1 MTLLLTWS
9 DRGAAA
15 RPSHRQARRRGDV
28 GPVKRLVDAPE
39 NAGRYEHVIVLT
51 TPEGRGGAADL
62 VDDLRPCVPSA
73 EVRVV
78 ELADPSNHADV
89 FAAMKTLL
97 SEGTLQLQGDI
108 DVVLSAGTPQM
119 QTIWVVLVKAGFLD
133 ARLLQ
138 VIPPAFVPNPHPHA
152 TREVHL
158 EFEGFPEIIALRD
171 EVERLR
177 GRDEP
182 DGIVGVG
189 DAMAAVRSR
198 IARVAPSNIPVVIV
212 GETGVGKELVARA
225 IHRQSERSDKP
236 FVAENCGALS
246 ESVLESE
253 LFGHEKGAF
262 TGAAARRMGL
272 FERADGGTLFLDEVG
287 ELSPRVQ
294 SSLLR
299 VLQEGR
305 FRRVGGESE
314 ISVDVRV
321 IGATHR
327 DLRAMVRAEKFREDL
342 YYRLAGVRIE
352 VPPLRTRIEDLPALI
367 ETFQGADAP
376 RLTGGARRALRRYRW
391 PGNVRE
397 LRAEIRRWDVFCD
410 DVVRESDLSA
420 EVRGVHALPA
430 ESSLA
435 ESPIEP
441 LSDAVQRLESEWI
454 SLALEK
460 YDGNIAQSARA
471 LQIDR
476 NTLKRKMKRMAQH
489 A

>member
-1 MTLLLTWS
+1 MTILLTWS
-9 DRGAAA
+9 DRGAST
-15 RPSHRQARRRGDV
+15 RPSHRQSRRRGDV
-28 GPVKRLVDAPE
+28 GPVKRLIDAPE
-39 NAGRYEHVIVLT
+39 NAGRYDHVVVLT
-51 TPEGRGGAADL
+51 TTEGRRGAAEL
-62 VDDLRPCVPSA
+62 VDELRPCSA

-89 FAAMKTLL
+89 FAAAKEVTADLH
-97 SEGTLQLQGDI
+97 GDI

-138 VIPPAFVPNPHPHA
+138 VIPPAFVPHPHPHA

-158 EFEGFPEIIALRD
+158 DFEGFPEILALRN
-171 EVERLR
+171 EVARLR
-177 GRDEP
+177 SHARP
-182 DGIVGVG
+182 DGIIGISE
-189 DAMAAVRSR
+189 AIAAVRSR

-225 IHRQSERSDKP
+225 IHRQSEREDKP

-246 ESVLESE
+246 DSVLESE

-272 FERADGGTLFLDEVG
+272 FERADGGTLFLDEIG
-287 ELSPRVQ
+287 ELSPRMQ

-314 ISVDVRV
+314 IAVDVRV

-327 DLRAMVRAEKFREDL
+327 DLRAMVSAEKFREDL

-352 VPPLRTRIEDLPALI
+352 VPPLRTRIEDLPSLI
-367 ETFQGADAP
+367 ETFQSADAP
-376 RLTGGARRALRRYRW
+376 RLTGGARRALRRYSW

-397 LRAEIRRWDVFCD
+397 LRAEIRRWDVFCE
-410 DVVRESDLSA
+410 DVVRESDLSS
-420 EVRGVHALPA
+420 EVRGVRAATA
-430 ESSLA
+430 EIHETEKA
-435 ESPIEP
+435 IEP
-441 LSDAVQRLESEWI
+441 LQEAVERLESEWI
-454 SLALEK
+454 ARALEK
-460 YDGNIAQSARA
+460 HEGNIAQSARA
-471 LQIDR
+471 LHIDR
-476 NTLKRKMKRMAQH
+476 NTLKRKMKRMGLRND
-489 A
+489 

>member
-1 MTLLLTWS
+1 MAILLTWS

-28 GPVKRLVDAPE
+28 GPVKRLIDAPE
-39 NAGRYEHVIVLT
+39 NAGRYEHVVVLT
-51 TPEGRGGAADL
+51 TPEGRAGAADL
-62 VDDLRPCVPSA
+62 VDDLRPCSA

-89 FAAMKTLL
+89 FAATKTITSDLH
-97 SEGTLQLQGDI
+97 GDI

-158 EFEGFPEIIALRD
+158 EFDGFPEILALRD

-177 GRDEP
+177 NRAEP
-182 DGIVGVG
+182 DGIVGVSE
-189 DAMAAVRSR
+189 AIEAVRAR
-198 IARVAPSNIPVVIV
+198 ITRVAPSNIPVVIV

-225 IHRQSERSDKP
+225 IHRQSERADKP

-262 TGAAARRMGL
+262 TGAAGRRMGL

-305 FRRVGGESE
+305 LRRVGGESE
-314 ISVDVRV
+314 IRVDVRV

-327 DLRAMVRAEKFREDL
+327 DLRAMVHAEKFREDL

-352 VPPLRTRIEDLPALI
+352 VPPLRQRIEDLPSLI
-367 ETFQGADAP
+367 ETFQSADAP
-376 RLTGGARRALRRYRW
+376 RLTSGARRALRRYRW

-410 DVVRESDLSA
+410 EVVRESDLS
-420 EVRGVHALPA
+420 EDVRGGRPQPV
-430 ESSLA
+430 ESVTP
-435 ESPIEP
+435 ESNLEP
-441 LSDAVQRLESEWI
+441 LADAVLRLESECI
-454 SLALEK
+454 ALALEK
-460 YDGNIAQSARA
+460 HHGNIAKSARA

-476 NTLKRKMKRMAQH
+476 NTLKRKMKRMGLRT
-489 A
+489 

>member
-1 MTLLLTWS
+1 MTTLLTWS
-9 DRGAAA
+9 DRGAVA

-39 NAGRYEHVIVLT
+39 NAGRYEHVVILT
-51 TPEGRGGAADL
+51 TPEGRSGAANL
-62 VDDLRPCVPSA
+62 VDDLRPVSA
-73 EVRVV
+73 EVRVI

-89 FAAMKTLL
+89 FAATKSITSDLH
-97 SEGTLQLQGDI
+97 GDI

-119 QTIWVVLVKAGFLD
+119 QTIWVVLVKAGFLH

-152 TREVHL
+152 TREVQL
-158 EFEGFPEIIALRD
+158 EFDGFPEILALRD

-177 GRDEP
+177 GQSEP
-182 DGIVGVG
+182 DGIVGVSEAI
-189 DAMAAVRSR
+189 DSVRAR

-225 IHRQSERSDKP
+225 IHRQSERADKP

-262 TGAAARRMGL
+262 TGAAGKRMGL

-305 FRRVGGESE
+305 LRRVGGESE
-314 ISVDVRV
+314 ISVNVRV

-327 DLRAMVRAEKFREDL
+327 DLRAMVRSEKFREDL

-352 VPPLRTRIEDLPALI
+352 VPPLRERIEDLPSLI
-367 ETFQGADAP
+367 DTFQGLDAP
-376 RLTGGARRALRRYRW
+376 RLTSGARRALRRYRW

-410 DVVRESDLSA
+410 DVVRESDLS
-420 EVRGVHALPA
+420 EDVRGVRAPRI
-430 ESSLA
+430 ESADVSSEVEPLA
-435 ESPIEP
+435 E
-441 LSDAVQRLESEWI
+441 AVLRLESECI
-454 SLALEK
+454 ALALDK
-460 YDGNIAQSARA
+460 HHGNIAKSARA

-476 NTLKRKMKRMAQH
+476 NTLKRKMKRMGLRP
-489 A
+489 

>member
-1 MTLLLTWS
+1 MAVLLTWS
-9 DRGAAA
+9 DRGAAV

-28 GPVKRLVDAPE
+28 GPVKRLIDAPE
-39 NAGRYEHVIVLT
+39 NAGRYEHVVILT
-51 TPEGRGGAADL
+51 TPEGRGGAAEL
-62 VDDLRPCVPSA
+62 VDELRPCSA

-78 ELADPSNHADV
+78 KLADPSNHADV
-89 FAAMKTLL
+89 FAATKAITCDLH
-97 SEGTLQLQGDI
+97 GDI

-158 EFEGFPEIIALRD
+158 DFEGFPEILALRD
-171 EVERLR
+171 EVARLR
-177 GRDEP
+177 SEAEP
-182 DGIVGVG
+182 DGIVGVSESIE
-189 DAMAAVRSR
+189 AVRAR
-198 IARVAPSNIPVVIV
+198 IARVAPSNIPVVIF

-225 IHRQSERSDKP
+225 IHRQSERGDKP

-262 TGAAARRMGL
+262 TGADGRRMGL

-305 FRRVGGESE
+305 FRRVGGEAE
-314 ISVDVRV
+314 IRVDVRV

-327 DLRAMVRAEKFREDL
+327 DLRAMVHEEKFREDL

-352 VPPLRTRIEDLPALI
+352 VPPLRTRIEDLPSLI
-367 ETFQGADAP
+367 TTFQGDGAP
-376 RLTGGARRALRRYRW
+376 RLTSGARRALRRYRW

-410 DVVRESDLSA
+410 EVVRESDLSD
-420 EVRGVHALPA
+420 EVRGVRVSEAASVPALA
-430 ESSLA
+430 DTSHRL
-435 ESPIEP
+435 EP
-441 LSDAVQRLESEWI
+441 LADAVLRVESECI
-454 SLALEK
+454 ALALEK
-460 YDGNIAQSARA
+460 CAGNIAQSARA

-476 NTLKRKMKRMAQH
+476 NTLKRKMKRLGVRA
-489 A
+489 